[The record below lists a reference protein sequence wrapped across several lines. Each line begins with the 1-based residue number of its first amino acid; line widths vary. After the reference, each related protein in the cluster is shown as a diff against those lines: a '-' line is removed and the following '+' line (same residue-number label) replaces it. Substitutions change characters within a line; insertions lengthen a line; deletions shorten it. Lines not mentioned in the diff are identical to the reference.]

1 MDLFSK
7 NIGYQGIFFHTIVQ
21 FVYSEWSGHHIFILS
36 LQRGTKYGLDP
47 SWTSFHIKGANLENL
62 IYPEKKKAEKN
73 KATLPLT
80 TLVYHL
86 QRQFN
91 FQLLV

>member
-36 LQRGTKYGLDP
+36 LQRGQQ
-47 SWTSFHIKGANLENL
+47 
-62 IYPEKKKAEKN
+62 
-73 KATLPLT
+73 T
-80 TLVYHL
+80 TLAPNMDQIQAELHFISKE
-86 QRQFN
+86 QI
-91 FQLLV
+91 